1 LLADEI
7 AVAIHSLASVNIGW
21 FFGHFLPTFL
31 ATCEGVDDMQRA
43 TLLGNFDKST
53 VHLIFSIFLN
63 IKIYNT
69 LAIKQNKLFFLFLG
83 STNFDKISSSA
94 YFRLKMLST
103 VQTGLKGAY

>member
-1 LLADEI
+1 MYSYMYVPFDLYRSHNLLADEI

-53 VHLIFSIFLN
+53 VCIVSLAIYQ
-63 IKIYNT
+63 YNT
-69 LAIKQNKLFFLFLG
+69 IHKRSIQWNHV
-83 STNFDKISSSA
+83 TN
-94 YFRLKMLST
+94 L
-103 VQTGLKGAY
+103 

>member
-1 LLADEI
+1 MYVSSDLYRSHNLLADEI

-53 VHLIFSIFLN
+53 VCSILD
-63 IKIYNT
+63 ID
-69 LAIKQNKLFFLFLG
+69 NKH
-83 STNFDKISSSA
+83 S
-94 YFRLKMLST
+94 M
-103 VQTGLKGAY
+103 